1 MAGGS
6 AYPSMRSVAGPSSA
20 ANAANGIMADLMAAG
35 GPLNSSNNNNN
46 NNNNMQGVNHS
57 AGGSGCLGGSAGLT
71 SSSLFSALQQE
82 VAEETRLAALNAM
95 TQRLM
100 TTLEGKVGPSFMTPV
115 PPTLLN
121 FRTT

>member
-20 ANAANGIMADLMAAG
+20 TNANGIMADLMAVS
-35 GPLNSSNNNNN
+35 GPLNSSNNNNNNN

-57 AGGSGCLGGSAGLT
+57 AGGSGCLSGTAGLT

-100 TTLEGKVGPSFMTPV
+100 TTLEGKLARLSRHTEDCLTFW
-115 PPTLLN
+115 
-121 FRTT
+121 TT